1 MCPLDPPIEVQTG
14 NDPVASVIWLHGL
27 GADGHDFEAIVP
39 ELKLPASL
47 AVRFVFPH
55 APMRPITI
63 NGGMVMRGWY
73 DIKPGKDGFSE
84 NNDDIRESC
93 RLIHS
98 LIKQEQDRGIPASRI
113 ILAGFS
119 QGGAVALYT
128 GLGLEQPLAGILA
141 LSTYVPMI
149 ESIAS
154 WMPASIKSVPVFQ
167 AHGQFD
173 PLIALN
179 RAEKSL
185 STMKQQGIQ
194 IEWHSYPMEHSVC
207 AEELLDIS
215 HWITS
220 VLTNQSVDDGD

>member
-1 MCPLDPPIEVQTG
+1 MSQPDPPIEVQTSA
-14 NDPVASVIWLHGL
+14 NPVASVIWLHGL

-73 DIKPGKDGFSE
+73 DIMPGKDGFIE
-84 NNDDIRESC
+84 NSDDIRDASD
-93 RLIHS
+93 LIRS
-98 LIKQEQDRGIPASRI
+98 LIEQEQERGIPASRI

-119 QGGAVALYT
+119 QGGAVAIYT
-128 GLGLEQPLAGILA
+128 GLGLEQPLAGIMA

-149 ESIAS
+149 DSAENWMSAS
-154 WMPASIKSVPVFQ
+154 AKSVPVFQ

-179 RAEKSL
+179 RAEKSAIV
-185 STMKQQGIQ
+185 MKQQGIQ
-194 IEWHSYPMEHSVC
+194 VEWHSYPMEHSVC
-207 AEELLDIS
+207 VEEILDIS
-215 HWITS
+215 RWITS
-220 VLTNQSVDDGD
+220 VLTNQSADDGD

>member
-1 MCPLDPPIEVQTG
+1 MSALEPPIEVQTG
-14 NDPVASVIWLHGL
+14 SNPVASVLWLHGL

-39 ELKLPASL
+39 ELKLPAST

-63 NGGMVMRGWY
+63 NDGMVMRGWY

-84 NNDDIRESC
+84 DNDDIRDVSV
-93 RLIHS
+93 LIRS
-98 LIKQEQDRGIPASRI
+98 LVEQEIERGIPANRI

-128 GLGLEQPLAGILA
+128 GLGMEQPLAGIMA

-154 WMPASIKSVPVFQ
+154 WMSASTKSVPVFQ

-173 PLIALN
+173 PLIALD
-179 RAEKSL
+179 RAEKSR
-185 STMKQQGIQ
+185 SAMKQQGIHV
-194 IEWHSYPMEHSVC
+194 EWHSYPMEHSVC

-215 HWITS
+215 RWITS
-220 VLTNQSVDDGD
+220 VFTN